1 MIMVLKEVSFV
12 VAAPKLTQ
20 GEHKFL
26 STCYVLVKASLL
38 LCVKKNNTFII
49 YQFTHW
55 QQLLRYMVYRKHA
68 HSYRDGKTIDETASG

>member
-38 LCVKKNNTFII
+38 LCVKKK
-49 YQFTHW
+49 QTH
-55 QQLLRYMVYRKHA
+55 LSVHPLTAAVEVYGIQEA
-68 HSYRDGKTIDETASG
+68 CPFL

>member
-38 LCVKKNNTFII
+38 LCVKNKNKI
-49 YQFTHW
+49 TH
-55 QQLLRYMVYRKHA
+55 LSVHPLTAAVEVYGIQEA
-68 HSYRDGKTIDETASG
+68 CPFL

>member
-38 LCVKKNNTFII
+38 LCVKKT
-49 YQFTHW
+49 TH
-55 QQLLRYMVYRKHA
+55 LSVHPLTAAVEVYGIQEA
-68 HSYRDGKTIDETASG
+68 CPFL